1 MGKKLDGCELI
12 ECEEAIILHPIKDL
26 EFAYNAISSAMWA
39 MKSTLALQEN
49 LLPNT
54 EQIFQ
59 QAIDDLNKIL
69 EVMDGN

>member
-39 MKSTLALQEN
+39 MKSTLALQQN
-49 LLPNT
+49 LAPNT
-54 EQIFQ
+54 ERVFQ
-59 QAIDDLNKIL
+59 EAIDDLDKIL
-69 EVMDGN
+69 DDMNGN